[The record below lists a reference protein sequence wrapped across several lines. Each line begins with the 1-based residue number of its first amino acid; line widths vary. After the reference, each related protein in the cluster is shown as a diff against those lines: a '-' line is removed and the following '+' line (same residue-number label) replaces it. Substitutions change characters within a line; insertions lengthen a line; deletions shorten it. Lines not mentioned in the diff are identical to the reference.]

1 MSFDPKTTLAPE
13 KPYVQLVEAGPVQV
27 GTFEPV
33 LMERLGRLE
42 LYRPPIEHL
51 IASKLV
57 RGDARDVEDVIF
69 LAGKYRP
76 DMTTVRNVME
86 TFSNPGRRQA
96 LENLVFLEIA
106 QSDDVDT

>member
-1 MSFDPKTTLAPE
+1 MSFDPKTRLDPD
-13 KPYVQLVEAGPVQV
+13 KPYIQLVEAGPTQV
-27 GTFEPV
+27 GDFMPV

-51 IASKLV
+51 IASKLA

-76 DMTTVRNVME
+76 DLARVRSIIKS
-86 TFSNPGRRQA
+86 FADPGRSQA
-96 LENLVFLEIA
+96 IENLVYLELA
-106 QSDDVDT
+106 EPDDA